1 MSPVASHSSGSPK
14 GLVGGADLAH
24 EEEVAAEVAPDEGHD
39 PSPQTEGHPDLRRA
53 PPPCRPRTCVQE
65 VTVEFTAA

>member
-14 GLVGGADLAH
+14 ASSAVPIFAH
-24 EEEVAAEVAPDEGHD
+24 AGEVCAEVAPDEGHD
-39 PSPQTEGHPDLRRA
+39 PSSETESRPELRRA